1 MSSILS
7 KLYLQDCK
15 FINSLT
21 SKLITIITNCGGP
34 TPPPTTGKIVHGI
47 GIKYQTDA
55 VATDIYTLSI
65 EGYIQYIYYQAYNA
79 LYPQVI
85 TPEESQKI
93 YAIYDALQ
101 IPRPIL

>member
-7 KLYLQDCK
+7 KLYAQECK

-21 SKLITIITNCGGP
+21 SALITIITKCGTTP
-34 TPPPTTGKIVHGI
+34 PPPTTGKVVHGV
-47 GIKYQTDA
+47 GIKYETEA
-55 VATDIYTLSI
+55 VATDVYTLSI

-79 LYPQVI
+79 LYPEVI
-85 TPEESQKI
+85 TPEEAEKI

>member
-7 KLYLQDCK
+7 KLYAQDCK
-15 FINSLT
+15 FINLIT
-21 SKLITIITNCGGP
+21 SKLITVITNCGAAP
-34 TPPPTTGKIVHGI
+34 RPTTGKVVHGV

-55 VATDIYTLSI
+55 VATDVYTLTI
-65 EGYIQYIYYQAYNA
+65 EGYIQYIYYQAYGTV
-79 LYPQVI
+79 YPEII
-85 TPEESQKI
+85 TPEEAEKI

>member
-21 SKLITIITNCGGP
+21 SKLINIITKCG
-34 TPPPTTGKIVHGI
+34 TSPPVITGKTISATSLE
-47 GIKYQTDA
+47 YATNA

-79 LYPQVI
+79 LYPEI
-85 TPEESQKI
+85 MTPEEAEKI